1 MWRWIHSLPRAVRN
15 HFHSPGAS
23 AGVSVE
29 DKYDVGTQRC
39 ETQCKPRQGSWR
51 IHCKYSSKRGK
62 EQEGQQDTKAEKI
75 DWNQIDG
82 KHSPI
87 EAFGWGGAIAI
98 GIQLTQLHSLHKE
111 YRRRDGSKR
120 NCILHRVVYALPGIS
135 TQPSVKKSVLQTD
148 KKRHEDNS
156 NEDIFQFTLHSI
168 EQELLQELARKTQD
182 PASRSADTGSTV
194 EASQC
199 TSPVDRPEWT
209 KIILP
214 TNSDSSRVQDTVIH
228 KIPSSIS
235 MIKNLGKDL
244 FGSQTEDKCTFHNNS
259 ESDRTAGEK
268 FNILDIAQQV
278 KRRQSL
284 SDTIHWL
291 PNGFSL
297 PQPTFQRKVL
307 HQYGSSR
314 TQQKTTIETKD
325 TCEQT
330 DNIQKLHKTTEFESL
345 EEVFEDFTNI
355 CKEYTATGKNMMGLQ
370 EARIGN
376 MKCAVELWEDSSM
389 LGNAK
394 ALYNLGIC
402 YETGKGVEKDLQQAV
417 KYYTLASEANHPQ
430 AIYNLGLV
438 YLEGSGV
445 VPKDEKLGLE
455 MLHQAGDQGLLEAQR
470 CLGVFYTNE
479 AQENWERAVY
489 YFKLA
494 AKQKD
499 RDSQYYLGLCYEEG
513 CGVQENTCIAANY
526 YKLAAEQG
534 HEEAQYRLA
543 LFHLHGLGGLPVNM
557 RNGTELLHAAAE
569 QGHIEARTDLHTL
582 QGKQELKTGTGE
594 NNHEYT
600 PLLRSV
606 SFPTIKELVN
616 TSFSPLQELSPGCLS
631 QLVTEFLLPGYG
643 TVTSPAER
651 TEEVQDDESDSGV
664 IFTLGYTDTELGT
677 DNFTSADNNDV
688 NGWMGNICRT
698 PLGTRRSYTMPD
710 LHVVSCF

>member
-1 MWRWIHSLPRAVRN
+1 MWRWLHSLPRAVRN

-39 ETQCKPRQGSWR
+39 ETRGKPRQGSWR

-62 EQEGQQDTKAEKI
+62 EQEGQQDPKAEKI

-82 KHSPI
+82 KHSPV

-98 GIQLTQLHSLHKE
+98 GIQLSQLHSLHKE
-111 YRRRDGSKR
+111 YRRRDGSKP
-120 NCILHRVVYALPGIS
+120 NCILQRVVYALPGIS
-135 TQPSVKKSVLQTD
+135 SQPSVKNSVLQTD
-148 KKRHEDNS
+148 KKCHEDNS

-168 EQELLQELARKTQD
+168 EQELLQELARKTQA
-182 PASRSADTGSTV
+182 PAARSADTRSAETTSP
-194 EASQC
+194 ETNQC
-199 TSPVDRPEWT
+199 TSSVDKPEWT

-214 TNSDSSRVQDTVIH
+214 TNSNSSRVQDTVIH
-228 KIPSSIS
+228 KISSSIS
-235 MIKNLGKDL
+235 MLKNLGKDL
-244 FGSQTEDKCTFHNNS
+244 FGSQTEDKYTFDNNS
-259 ESDRTAGEK
+259 ESERIAGEK

-297 PQPTFQRKVL
+297 PQPTFQ

-314 TQQKTTIETKD
+314 TEQETTTQTKD
-325 TCEQT
+325 TSEQT
-330 DNIQKLHKTTEFESL
+330 EKTQKFHKTTESETL
-345 EEVFEDFTNI
+345 EDVFEDFTNI
-355 CKEYTATGKNMMGLQ
+355 CKEYTATGKSMMGLQ

-376 MKCAVELWEDSSM
+376 MKCAVQLWEDSSM

-394 ALYNLGIC
+394 ALYNLGMC
-402 YETGKGVEKDLQQAV
+402 YETGNGVEKDLQQAV

-438 YLEGSGV
+438 YLEGSGG
-445 VPKDEKLGLE
+445 VPKDERLGLE
-455 MLHQAGDQGLLEAQR
+455 MLHKASDQGLLEAQR
-470 CLGVFYTNE
+470 YLGVFYTNE

-499 RDSQYYLGLCYEEG
+499 RESQYYLGLCYEEG

-543 LFHLHGLGGLPVNM
+543 LFHLHGLGGLPVNT
-557 RNGTELLHAAAE
+557 RNGIELLQAAAE
-569 QGHIEARTDLHTL
+569 QGHIQARTDLHTL
-582 QGKQELKTGTGE
+582 QGKQEFETGTGE
-594 NNHEYT
+594 DHEEYT
-600 PLLRSV
+600 ALLRSV
-606 SFPTIKELVN
+606 SSPTIKELVN
-616 TSFSPLQELSPGCLS
+616 TSFSSLQELSHGSLS
-631 QLVTEFLLPGYG
+631 EMVTEFLLPGYR
-643 TVTSPAER
+643 THPAAGS
-651 TEEVQDDESDSGV
+651 EEVQDDESDSGV
-664 IFTLGYTDTELGT
+664 IFTLGYTDTELET
-677 DNFTSADNNDV
+677 DNFNSADDDNDV
-688 NGWMGNICRT
+688 SEWMGNICRT
-698 PLGTRRSYTMPD
+698 PIGTRRSYTMPD